1 MKTFNASVLSK
12 TPAKVLAA
20 AREDGAII
28 QIKRTNG
35 EVIEEFVMIR
45 NDGPAIF
52 ALENEHYECDDMSCG
67 LCKPYRR

>member
-12 TPAKVLAA
+12 TPSKVLAA

-35 EVIEEFVMIR
+35 EVIEEF
-45 NDGPAIF
+45 
-52 ALENEHYECDDMSCG
+52 
-67 LCKPYRR
+67 